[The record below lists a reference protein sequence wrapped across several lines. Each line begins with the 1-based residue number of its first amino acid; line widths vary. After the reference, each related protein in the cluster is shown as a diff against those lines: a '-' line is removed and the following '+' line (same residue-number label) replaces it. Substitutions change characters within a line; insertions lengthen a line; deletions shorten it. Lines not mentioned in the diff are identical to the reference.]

1 MPDKRTRGPQTA
13 AEFLRELESDPK
25 WRAAHAERLRV
36 WALGA
41 QANLAETAPLRAEL
55 HRRLDIDVDTINLV
69 QDHPAYVEAI
79 SILIAWLPKVSRPNN
94 KAAIAHAL
102 TSPKARPQAASVLL
116 DEFRRAK
123 DVGPNS
129 ARWVIGDALEVVA
142 DDLVFDRVEAIL
154 RNPGY
159 GVDRFG
165 VVRSLIRGRKNP
177 RVEPLLRDL
186 LDDPDI
192 AGMAAYVLVRR
203 GVMDIDDQID
213 QLVPDPNEFIS
224 AWAQRARELV
234 DKRRAREAGGE

>member
-1 MPDKRTRGPQTA
+1 
-13 AEFLRELESDPK
+13 
-25 WRAAHAERLRV
+25 
-36 WALGA
+36 
-41 QANLAETAPLRAEL
+41 
-55 HRRLDIDVDTINLV
+55 
-69 QDHPAYVEAI
+69 
-79 SILIAWLPKVSRPNN
+79 
-94 KAAIAHAL
+94 
-102 TSPKARPQAASVLL
+102 VLL

-142 DDLVFDRVEAIL
+142 DDSVFDRVEAIL

-192 AGMAAYVLVRR
+192 GGMAAYVLVRR

-213 QLVPDPNEFIS
+213 QLVQETNEFVS

-234 DKRRAREAGGE
+234 DKRRAKASGLA